1 MVELAPNINHV
12 FSTINIGG
20 IQIPGSDEV
29 IQQKHSELNICLMF
43 ACDDAR
49 PCIQLL
55 QLEQPQLHKHLPGGV
70 FTESGWEQVCSE
82 VPACSSI
89 QERIHELA
97 MILAEARLVANVVEF
112 TCPVKTNRKGSAT
125 GWMKQ
130 ACEAQ
135 ARGSPL
141 SVSLR

>member
-1 MVELAPNINHV
+1 
-12 FSTINIGG
+12 
-20 IQIPGSDEV
+20 
-29 IQQKHSELNICLMF
+29 
-43 ACDDAR
+43 
-49 PCIQLL
+49 
-55 QLEQPQLHKHLPGGV
+55 
-70 FTESGWEQVCSE
+70 
-82 VPACSSI
+82 
-89 QERIHELA
+89 

-125 GWMKQ
+125 RWIKQ